1 MTTILNN
8 IPQGYKATALGVIPQ
23 EWEVKCIKDFGLV
36 ITGSTPPTFDS
47 ENYGGSYMFVSP
59 ADLSEDKKYITT
71 TEKTLTD
78 KGFSQARKIPK
89 GSVLFTCIGST
100 IGKVGIASQDLAT
113 NQQINAV
120 ITDGEYLF
128 YVLSL
133 HSDRIRILANEQ
145 AVPIINKSDFER
157 IKLAIPPLGEQRKI
171 AEVLGV
177 WDLAIAKQVQLVE
190 RLTQRKRG
198 LMQRLLTAKLRLPG
212 FSAPWKELKINK
224 ITSIKKG
231 EQVNKE
237 VLFSN
242 AKYPVINGGITPSG
256 YLDTYNTKA
265 NTITLSEGGNSCGY
279 VNFMTTPFWSGGHCY
294 TINVKD
300 GINNL
305 FIYQLLKNNEKYI
318 MSLRVGSGL
327 PNIQIKDLGNLKF
340 MIPAYQEQTAIA
352 EVLTAADREIEL
364 AQAKLE
370 LYRRQKRGLMQQL
383 LTGKK
388 RIKYE

>member
-1 MTTILNN
+1 MITNSQN
-8 IPQGYKATALGVIPQ
+8 IPYGYKATALGVIPQ
-23 EWEVKCIKDFGLV
+23 EWEIKSLKNACDFLDSQRIPIKDADRAKIPGIYPYYGASGIIDYVNNYIFDDDLILLAEDGAN
-36 ITGSTPPTFDS
+36 IINRSTPIAFLVNGKIWVNNHAHVLKAKPSFDRYYLCAYLES
-47 ENYGGSYMFVSP
+47 LKYDNYNTGTAQPKLNRKVC
-59 ADLSEDKKYITT
+59 E
-71 TEKTLTD
+71 
-78 KGFSQARKIPK
+78 KIP
-89 GSVLFTCIGST
+89 
-100 IGKVGIASQDLAT
+100 
-113 NQQINAV
+113 
-120 ITDGEYLF
+120 
-128 YVLSL
+128 
-133 HSDRIRILANEQ
+133 IL
-145 AVPIINKSDFER
+145 V
-157 IKLAIPPLGEQRKI
+157 PPLGEQRKI

-190 RLTQRKRG
+190 RLTQRKRA

>member
-1 MTTILNN
+1 MATTSNN
-8 IPQGYKATALGVIPQ
+8 IPQGYKATALGIIPQ
-23 EWEVKCIKDFGLV
+23 EWEVKRIKDFGPV
-36 ITGSTPPTFDS
+36 ITGNTPSTLDS
-47 ENYGGSYMFVSP
+47 ENYGGYYMFVSP
-59 ADLSEDKKYITT
+59 ADLSEDAKYIIT
-71 TEKTLTD
+71 TEKTLSD

-89 GSVLFTCIGST
+89 GSILFTCIGST
-100 IGKVGIASQDLAT
+100 IGKIGIASQDLAT
-113 NQQINAV
+113 NQQINSV
-120 ITDGEYLF
+120 VTNGEYLF
-128 YVLSL
+128 YALSFQ
-133 HSDRIRILANEQ
+133 SNKIRILANEQ

-157 IKLAIPPLGEQRKI
+157 IKVAFPPLAEQRKI

-177 WDLAIAKQVQLVE
+177 WDEAIEKQTRLIEKLAL
-190 RLTQRKRG
+190 RKRA
-198 LMQRLLTAKLRLPG
+198 LMQRLLSAKLRLPG
-212 FSAPWKELKINK
+212 FSEPWKEQKINK
-224 ITSIKKG
+224 ITTIKKG
-231 EQVNKE
+231 EQVNKD

-265 NTITLSEGGNSCGY
+265 NTITISEGGNSCGY

-294 TINVKD
+294 TIDAKD

-327 PNIQIKDLGNLKF
+327 PNIQIKDLGNIKF
-340 MIPAYQEQTAIA
+340 MIPTYQEQTAIA

-364 AQAKLE
+364 AKEKLE
-370 LYRRQKRGLMQQL
+370 CLRRQKRGLMQQL

-388 RIKYE
+388 RVKY